1 MGDFPGLCKILHE
14 TTLLVTS
21 MEPHGIPVVHTCL
34 FRTFVGS
41 GLSWLY
47 FGWMMEAIGRRWSL
61 MNLILHDG
69 CQELILLNVGLPD
82 DRRVILSMSVGRDP
96 RPPEGSGR
104 GLLSR
109 PLVSAL
115 KL

>member
-1 MGDFPGLCKILHE
+1 MAVLWVDDGSYWSTMVSDE
-14 TTLLVTS
+14 SDTS
-21 MEPHGIPVVHTCL
+21 
-34 FRTFVGS
+34 
-41 GLSWLY
+41 
-47 FGWMMEAIGRRWSL
+47 RWA
-61 MNLILHDG
+61 